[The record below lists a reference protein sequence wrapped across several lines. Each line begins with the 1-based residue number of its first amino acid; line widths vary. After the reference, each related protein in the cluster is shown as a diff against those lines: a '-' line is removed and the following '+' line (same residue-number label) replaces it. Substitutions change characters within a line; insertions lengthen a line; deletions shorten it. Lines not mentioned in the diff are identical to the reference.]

1 MCRLDY
7 SPLGRKLELF
17 DGGFSAYCGFIHT
30 ECVHRH
36 PIMLVFVS
44 HILRQC
50 KIKQFVHDDI
60 LIGVAI
66 RNNRQRIT
74 MSKEERNRSLRA
86 IRKWHLGLLL
96 ARNPMIVFFCKAY
109 LNRLHMDDIQ
119 PLNALN
125 NDDPNNIM
133 NHRMSTYAHY
143 RSASRASV
151 ASMMN
156 TQHRSNGWSN
166 GS

>member
-66 RNNRQRIT
+66 RNNRQP
-74 MSKEERNRSLRA
+74 
-86 IRKWHLGLLL
+86 
-96 ARNPMIVFFCKAY
+96 RNPMIVFFRKAY